1 MTKKGE
7 DWITGGM
14 LTDRPMEVVTMKGVP
29 PVNKRNTKAD
39 RLKGTKNI

>member
-7 DWITGGM
+7 DWITRGM
-14 LTDRPMEVVTMKGVP
+14 LTGRPMGVATMKGVP
-29 PVNKRNTKAD
+29 PANKRNTKVD

>member
-1 MTKKGE
+1 MTRKRE

-14 LTDRPMEVVTMKGVP
+14 LTGRPMGVVTMKGVP
-29 PVNKRNTKAD
+29 PANKRNIKVD